1 MPTRPAVL
9 ALVLILAAGAPR
21 AARADDEAPEQLTG
35 KEIARIVV
43 RSVRRAVAL
52 GPTLGGFSTY
62 GPSREGFDGGVSFGL
77 ELELFQGNIPT
88 TEELSEIAQ
97 QKATEKL
104 ARVIAERFAGKTPD
118 AATRRQLLRELAEEI
133 KAEVLAQLRAAP
145 SVLEQPRFSIPL
157 EASYLFSS
165 ADWLARF
172 GFAIGVGPVSIGP
185 TFSVRFG
192 DNTVARLGAE
202 ASLHL
207 LPTPSPRSPVLDVFL
222 RGDFELHKRDTNED
236 QVVLGVRVLLDL
248 I

>member
-1 MPTRPAVL
+1 MPIRAAVL
-9 ALVLILAAGAPR
+9 ALVLLLAVGAPR
-21 AARADDEAPEQLTG
+21 AARADDEEPEQLTG

-62 GPSREGFDGGVSFGL
+62 GPSHEGVDAGISFGL
-77 ELELFQGNIPT
+77 ELELFESNIPT
-88 TEELSEIAQ
+88 TEDITEIAK
-97 QKATEKL
+97 QKAKEKL
-104 ARVIAERFAGKTPD
+104 VRVIAERFAGQPID
-118 AATRRQLLRELAEEI
+118 AETRKRLLRELAEEI
-133 KAEVLAQLRAAP
+133 KAEVIAQLRARP
-145 SVLEQPRFSIPL
+145 SVLEQPRFSLPI
-157 EASYLFSS
+157 EASYLFRS

-172 GFAIGVGPVSIGP
+172 GVAIGVGPVSIGP

-202 ASLHL
+202 AAIHL
-207 LPTPSPRSPVLDVFL
+207 LPSPSPRSPVLDVFL